1 MLAQRPDRAA
11 IADLA
16 PARSAP
22 RAVTDIVRAMANSL
36 LVMGLLIAIGGK
48 IVGFFWICLN
58 EKARVAPF
66 VVLVLVGYAM
76 FIGAGMSGGT
86 FPG

>member
-1 MLAQRPDRAA
+1 
-11 IADLA
+11 
-16 PARSAP
+16 
-22 RAVTDIVRAMANSL
+22 
-36 LVMGLLIAIGGK
+36 MGLLIAIGGK